1 MSVAFAIAKRFLT
14 YSKGQTLA
22 IMLGIAIGV
31 SVQIFIG
38 LLITGLQTG
47 LIDKTVGNSAHII
60 VTQVDDEA
68 FSVSQ
73 SGFTTLKE
81 FTSVSYAVDGAL
93 VARIGDVSASALLRS
108 ADDGALAIYD
118 YENALTDGRLPKA
131 NEEVIL
137 GSLLAEELGVDFGDS
152 LTLQTFTN
160 ATTEVTIVGIFD
172 LSVAAI
178 NERWMVGTP
187 QGAQALFGLGNQ
199 ITSIEI
205 QVKDVF
211 AADGLALT
219 LKDDLRSN
227 YAVIDWKSQNESL
240 LSGLNGQSISSLMI
254 QIFVLISVVLGIAS
268 VLAITVLQKSKQIG
282 ILKAMGINDTKASL
296 IFLFQG
302 MILGVFGALLGVAL
316 GVGLLVSFTTFARNP
331 DGSALIPIAFDI
343 PFILFSAGVALVSA
357 MIASLIPAN
366 RTRKLSPIEVIRNG

>member
-1 MSVAFAIAKRFLT
+1 MKVAFTIAKRFLT

-68 FSVSQ
+68 FSVTQ
-73 SGFTTLKE
+73 SGFKPVDD
-81 FTSVSYAVDGAL
+81 FTSISYAVDGAL
-93 VARIGDVSASALLRS
+93 VVRVGDTSASALLRS
-108 ADDGALAIYD
+108 ADEGALAIYD
-118 YENALTDGRLPKA
+118 YEEKLTAGRLPQTDD
-131 NEEVIL
+131 EVIL
-137 GSLLAEELGVDFGDS
+137 GNLLAEELGVDVGDTV
-152 LTLQTFTN
+152 TLQTFTN
-160 ATTEVTIVGIFD
+160 ETREVTVTGVFD

-187 QGAQALFGLGNQ
+187 SGAQSLFGLGNNV
-199 ITSIEI
+199 TSIEI

-211 AADGLALT
+211 AADALALT
-219 LKDDLRSN
+219 LKDELRSG
-227 YAVIDWKSQNESL
+227 YSVVDWKSQNESL

-302 MILGVFGALLGVAL
+302 LILGIFGALLGVAL

-331 DGSALIPIAFDI
+331 DGTALIPITFDV

-357 MIASLIPAN
+357 MVASLIPAN

>member
-1 MSVAFAIAKRFLT
+1 MKVAFTIAKRFLT

-47 LIDKTVGNSAHII
+47 LIDKTVGNSAHITL
-60 VTQVDDEA
+60 TQNEDEA
-68 FSVSQ
+68 FGVSE
-73 SGFTTLKE
+73 SGFKTRDE
-81 FTSVSYAVDGAL
+81 FTAVSYAVDGAL
-93 VARIGDVSASALLRS
+93 VVRVGDVSASALLRS
-108 ADDGALAIYD
+108 ADDGALKIYE
-118 YENALTDGRLPKA
+118 YENALTDGRLPSSDD
-131 NEEVIL
+131 EVIV
-137 GSLLAEELGVDFGDS
+137 GSLLAEELGVELGET

-160 ATTEVTIVGIFD
+160 ATTDVTVVGIFD

-187 QGAQALFGLGNQ
+187 EGAQTLFDLGNRV
-199 ITSIEI
+199 TSIEI

-211 AADGLALT
+211 AADTLALS
-219 LKDDLRSN
+219 LSDDLRSG
-227 YAVIDWKSQNESL
+227 YSVVDWKSQNESL

-302 MILGVFGALLGVAL
+302 LILGIFGALLGVAL
-316 GVGLLVSFTTFARNP
+316 GVGLLVAFTTFARNP
-331 DGSALIPIAFDI
+331 DGSALIPISFDV

-357 MIASLIPAN
+357 MVASLIPAN

>member
-1 MSVAFAIAKRFLT
+1 MRVAFTIAKRFLT

-60 VTQVDDEA
+60 VSQVDDEA
-68 FSVSQ
+68 FSVTQ
-73 SGFTTLKE
+73 SGFKSLDK
-81 FTSVSYAVDGAL
+81 FTAVSYAVDGAL
-93 VARIGDVSASALLRS
+93 VARVGDISASALLRS
-108 ADDGALAIYD
+108 ADEGALLIYD
-118 YENALTDGRLPKA
+118 YENALTAGVLPKA
-131 NEEVIL
+131 NTEVIL
-137 GSLLAEELGVDFGDS
+137 GSLLAEELGVDIGDT

-160 ATTEVTIVGIFD
+160 ATTDVTIVGIFD

-187 QGAQALFGLGNQ
+187 QGAQALFGLDNQ
-199 ITSIEI
+199 VTSIEI
-205 QVKDVF
+205 QVSDVF
-211 AADGLALT
+211 AADALALT
-219 LKDDLRSN
+219 LEDDLRN
-227 YAVIDWKSQNESL
+227 GFTVVDWKSQNESL

-302 MILGVFGALLGVAL
+302 LILGVFGALLGIVL

-331 DGSALIPIAFDI
+331 DGSALIPITFDI

>member
-1 MSVAFAIAKRFLT
+1 MRVAFTIAKRFLT
-14 YSKGQTLA
+14 YGKGQTLA

-73 SGFTTLKE
+73 SGFSTLKE
-81 FTSVSYAVDGAL
+81 FTAVSYAVDGAL
-93 VARIGDVSASALLRS
+93 VARMGDVSASALLRS
-108 ADDGALAIYD
+108 ADEGALAIYD
-118 YENALTDGRLPKA
+118 YENALTGGRLPKA
-131 NEEVIL
+131 NDEVIL
-137 GSLLAEELGVDFGDS
+137 GNLLAEQLGVEVGDN

-187 QGAQALFGLGNQ
+187 QGAQTLFGLDNQ

-211 AADGLALT
+211 LADALALT
-219 LKDDLRSN
+219 LREDLRSG
-227 YAVIDWKSQNESL
+227 YTVVDWKSQNESL

-302 MILGVFGALLGVAL
+302 LILGVFGALLGGAL

-331 DGSALIPIAFDI
+331 DGTALIPITFDI

-357 MIASLIPAN
+357 MVASLIPAN

>member
-1 MSVAFAIAKRFLT
+1 MKVAFTIAKRFLT

-68 FSVSQ
+68 FSVAQ
-73 SGFTTLKE
+73 SNFK
-81 FTSVSYAVDGAL
+81 FDDSYTSVSYAVDGAL
-93 VARIGDVSASALLRS
+93 VVRVGESSAAALLRS
-108 ADDGALAIYD
+108 ADEGALAIYD
-118 YENALTDGRLPKA
+118 YEEALTAGRLPKTD
-131 NEEVIL
+131 NEVIL
-137 GSLLAEELGVDFGDS
+137 GSLLAEELGVDVGDTV
-152 LTLQTFTN
+152 TLQTFAN
-160 ATTEVTIVGIFD
+160 EARDVTVTGIFD

-187 QGAQALFGLGNQ
+187 SGAQSLFGLGNT

-211 AADGLALT
+211 AADALALS
-219 LKDDLRSN
+219 LKDELRSG
-227 YAVIDWKSQNESL
+227 YAVVDWKSQNESL

-302 MILGVFGALLGVAL
+302 LILGVFGALLGVAL

-331 DGSALIPIAFDI
+331 DGTALIPITFDV

>member
-1 MSVAFAIAKRFLT
+1 MKVAFTIAKRFLT

-47 LIDKTVGNSAHII
+47 LIDKTVGNSAHLI

-73 SGFTTLKE
+73 SGFKPVDAY
-81 FTSVSYAVDGAL
+81 TSVSYAVDGAL
-93 VARIGDVSASALLRS
+93 VVRVDDTSASALLRS

-118 YENALTDGRLPKA
+118 YDDALTAGRLPKTDQ
-131 NEEVIL
+131 EVIL
-137 GSLLAEELGVDFGDS
+137 GNLLAEELGVEVGDTV
-152 LTLQTFTN
+152 TLQTFENVTR
-160 ATTEVTIVGIFD
+160 EVTITGIFD

-187 QGAQALFGLGNQ
+187 SGAQSLLGLGNTV
-199 ITSIEI
+199 TSIEI

-211 AADGLALT
+211 AADALALS
-219 LKDDLRSN
+219 LSESLRSG
-227 YAVIDWKSQNESL
+227 YTVVDWKSQNESL

-302 MILGVFGALLGVAL
+302 LILGIFGALLGVAL
-316 GVGLLVSFTTFARNP
+316 GVGLLVAFTTFARNP
-331 DGSALIPIAFDI
+331 DGSALIPITFDV

>member
-1 MSVAFAIAKRFLT
+1 MKVAFTIAKRFLT

-47 LIDKTVGNSAHII
+47 LIDKTVGNSAHLI

-73 SGFTTLKE
+73 SGFKPVDAY
-81 FTSVSYAVDGAL
+81 TSVSYAVDGAL
-93 VARIGDVSASALLRS
+93 VVRVDDTSASALLRS
-108 ADDGALAIYD
+108 ADEGALAIYD
-118 YENALTDGRLPKA
+118 YDDALTAGRLPKTDQ
-131 NEEVIL
+131 EVIL
-137 GSLLAEELGVDFGDS
+137 GNLLAEELGVEVGDTV
-152 LTLQTFTN
+152 TLQTFENVTR
-160 ATTEVTIVGIFD
+160 EVTITGIFD

-187 QGAQALFGLGNQ
+187 SGAQSLLGLGNTV
-199 ITSIEI
+199 TSIEI

-211 AADGLALT
+211 AADALALS
-219 LKDDLRSN
+219 LSESLRSG
-227 YAVIDWKSQNESL
+227 YTVVDWKSQNESL

-302 MILGVFGALLGVAL
+302 LILGIFGALLGVAL
-316 GVGLLVSFTTFARNP
+316 GVGLLVAFTTFARNP
-331 DGSALIPIAFDI
+331 DGSALIPITFDV

>member
-1 MSVAFAIAKRFLT
+1 MKVAFTIAKRFLT

-60 VTQVDDEA
+60 VTQAEDEA

-73 SGFTTLKE
+73 SGFKPVDD

-93 VARIGDVSASALLRS
+93 VVRIDDTSASALLRS
-108 ADDGALAIYD
+108 ADEGALAIYD
-118 YENALTDGRLPKA
+118 YEEKLTAGRLPKTDD
-131 NEEVIL
+131 EVIL
-137 GSLLAEELGVDFGDS
+137 GNLLAEELGVDVGDTV
-152 LTLQTFTN
+152 TLQTFTN
-160 ATTEVTIVGIFD
+160 ETRDVTITGIFD
-172 LSVAAI
+172 LSVATI

-187 QGAQALFGLGNQ
+187 SGTQSLFGLGNQ
-199 ITSIEI
+199 VTSIEI

-211 AADGLALT
+211 AADALALT
-219 LKDDLRSN
+219 LTDELKSG
-227 YAVIDWKSQNESL
+227 YTVVDWKSQNESL

-302 MILGVFGALLGVAL
+302 LILGIFGALLGVAL

-331 DGSALIPIAFDI
+331 DGTALIPITFDV
-343 PFILFSAGVALVSA
+343 PFILFSSGVALVSA
-357 MIASLIPAN
+357 MVASLIPAN

>member
-1 MSVAFAIAKRFLT
+1 MRVAFTIAKRFLT

-47 LIDKTVGNSAHII
+47 LIDKTVGNSAHLI
-60 VTQVDDEA
+60 VTQANDEA
-68 FSVSQ
+68 FSVSS
-73 SGFTTLKE
+73 SGFKPVDD
-81 FTSVSYAVDGAL
+81 FTAVSYAVDGAL
-93 VARIGDVSASALLRS
+93 VVRVNDTSVSALLRS
-108 ADDGALAIYD
+108 ADEGALAIYD
-118 YENALTDGRLPKA
+118 YEDALTDGRLPKTDQ
-131 NEEVIL
+131 EVIL
-137 GSLLAEELGVDFGDS
+137 GSLLAEELGVGVGDTV
-152 LTLQTFTN
+152 TLQTFENVTR
-160 ATTEVTIVGIFD
+160 EVTITGIFD

-187 QGAQALFGLGNQ
+187 SGAQSLLGLGNSV
-199 ITSIEI
+199 TSIEI

-211 AADGLALT
+211 AADTLALT
-219 LKDDLRSN
+219 LSDELRSG
-227 YAVIDWKSQNESL
+227 YTVVDWKSQNESL

-282 ILKAMGINDTKASL
+282 ILKAMGINDAKASL

-302 MILGVFGALLGVAL
+302 MILGIFGALLGIAL

-331 DGSALIPIAFDI
+331 DGSALIPIAFDV
-343 PFILFSAGVALVSA
+343 PFILFSAGIAVLSA

>member
-1 MSVAFAIAKRFLT
+1 MRVAFTIAKRFLT

-22 IMLGIAIGV
+22 IMMGIAIGV

-47 LIDKTVGNSAHII
+47 LIDKTVGNSAHITI
-60 VTQVDDEA
+60 TQVDDEA
-68 FSVSQ
+68 FGVTQ
-73 SGFTTLKE
+73 SGFKPLDELTAI
-81 FTSVSYAVDGAL
+81 SYAVDGAV
-93 VARIGDVSASALLRS
+93 VARMDDNSASVLLRS
-108 ADDGALAIYD
+108 ADDGAIAIYA
-118 YENALTDGRLPKA
+118 YENALTEGRLPQSDD
-131 NEEVIL
+131 EVIV
-137 GSLLAEELGVDFGDS
+137 GSLLAEELNAKLGDTI
-152 LTLQTFTN
+152 TLQTFAN
-160 ATTEVTIVGIFD
+160 AMTEVKVVGIFD

-187 QGAQALFGLGNQ
+187 QGAQTLFDLDNQ
-199 ITSIEI
+199 ITAIEI

-211 AADGLALT
+211 KADALALT
-219 LKDDLRSN
+219 LKEDLRSG
-227 YAVIDWKSQNESL
+227 YTIVDWKSQNESL

-302 MILGVFGALLGVAL
+302 LILGIFGALLGVAL
-316 GVGLLVSFTTFARNP
+316 GVGLLVAFTTFARNP
-331 DGSALIPIAFDI
+331 DGTALIPITFDV
-343 PFILFSAGVALVSA
+343 PFILFSAGVALGSA
-357 MIASLIPAN
+357 MVASLIPAN

>member
-137 GSLLAEELGVDFGDS
+137 GSLLAEELGVDVGDS

-187 QGAQALFGLGNQ
+187 QGAQSLFGLGNQ

-211 AADGLALT
+211 AADALALT
-219 LKDDLRSN
+219 LKDDLRSD
-227 YAVIDWKSQNESL
+227 YAVVDWKSQNESL

-331 DGSALIPIAFDI
+331 DGTALIPITFDI